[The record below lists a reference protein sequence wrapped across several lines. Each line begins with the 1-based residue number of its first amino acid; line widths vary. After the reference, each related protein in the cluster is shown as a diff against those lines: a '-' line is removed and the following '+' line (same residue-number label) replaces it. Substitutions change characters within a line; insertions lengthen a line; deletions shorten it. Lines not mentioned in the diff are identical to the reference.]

1 MVDQKQEAYQGPVAS
16 LGRESPE
23 VAKLYKVIESYKTEV
38 FFFFFI
44 TLEPSVE

>member
-1 MVDQKQEAYQGPVAS
+1 MQLVETKQEAYQGPVAS

-38 FFFFFI
+38 RLIVKRFKC
-44 TLEPSVE
+44 V